1 MDVLFLAEQQAGFI
15 IPINMKTM
23 MLKIKGL
30 AFIVCL
36 FSITASAQYETT
48 IKIQAMEMAKAILA
62 KDVEKAV
69 QYLPPKLV
77 EASGGK
83 AKVLVV
89 RDSLNKFM
97 QQFGVEIKKI
107 TIGNPAK
114 VISYKDQLQ
123 TTLPQITQVKF
134 MQGIVVIESTLIAI
148 SEDKGKH
155 WYFVDT
161 NIYRSSKLKEAL
173 PNLSPELVIP
183 PMKKP
188 EMIPDS
194 Q

>member
-1 MDVLFLAEQQAGFI
+1 MRIRKIVLLLITFAVIHRFAAAQQ
-15 IPINMKTM
+15 
-23 MLKIKGL
+23 GL
-30 AFIVCL
+30 
-36 FSITASAQYETT
+36 ETT

-62 KDVEKAV
+62 KDVEKTV

-97 QQFGVEIKKI
+97 QQFGVDVKKI
-107 TIGNPAK
+107 IIGNPAK
-114 VISYKDQLQ
+114 IINYKEVLQ
-123 TTLPQITQVKF
+123 TTLPQTTHIKF
-134 MQGIVVIESTLIAI
+134 MQGTMVIESTLVAI

-155 WYFVDT
+155 WYFIDT
-161 NIYRSSKLKEAL
+161 AIYRSGKLKEAL

-188 EMIPDS
+188 EMVPDNP
-194 Q
+194 

>member
-1 MDVLFLAEQQAGFI
+1 MNVMSIKRMTILVTGLLFACYLAPAQQ
-15 IPINMKTM
+15 
-23 MLKIKGL
+23 GL
-30 AFIVCL
+30 
-36 FSITASAQYETT
+36 ETT

-62 KDVEKAV
+62 KDVEKAA

-97 QQFGVEIKKI
+97 QQFGVEIKKV
-107 TIGNPAK
+107 TIGNPGK
-114 VISYKDQLQ
+114 ILTYKDQLQ
-123 TTLPQITQVKF
+123 TTVPQITQVRF
-134 MQGIVVIESTLIAI
+134 MQGTVVIESTLIAL

-161 NIYRSSKLKEAL
+161 NIYRSSKLKDAL

>member
-1 MDVLFLAEQQAGFI
+1 MYTKKTSWLVLVI
-15 IPINMKTM
+15 
-23 MLKIKGL
+23 
-30 AFIVCL
+30 CL
-36 FSITASAQYETT
+36 LSITASAQYETT
-48 IKIQAMEMAKAILA
+48 IKIQAMDMAKAILA

-83 AKVLVV
+83 AKVLTV

-97 QQFGVEIKKI
+97 QQFGAEIKKI

-114 VISYKDQLQ
+114 VVAYKDQLQ
-123 TTLPQITQVKF
+123 TTIPQITQIRF
-134 MQGIVVIESTLIAI
+134 MQGTVVIESTLIAI

-161 NIYRSSKLKEAL
+161 NIYRSNKLKEAL
-173 PNLSPELVIP
+173 PSLSPELVIP

>member
-1 MDVLFLAEQQAGFI
+1 
-15 IPINMKTM
+15 MKKAILTT
-23 MLKIKGL
+23 KAL
-30 AFIVCL
+30 AFIICL
-36 FSITASAQYETT
+36 LSINASAQYETI

-62 KDVEKAV
+62 KDVEKVV

-83 AKVLVV
+83 AKVLTV

-97 QQFGVEIKKI
+97 QQFGAEIKKI

-123 TTLPQITQVKF
+123 TTLPQITQIRF
-134 MQGIVVIESTLIAI
+134 MQGTIVIESTLVAI
-148 SEDKGKH
+148 SEDKGRH

-161 NIYRSSKLKEAL
+161 NIYRSGKLKEAL
-173 PNLSPELVIP
+173 PGLSPELVIP

-188 EMIPDS
+188 EMIPDN

>member
-1 MDVLFLAEQQAGFI
+1 MHTKKTSWLALI
-15 IPINMKTM
+15 I
-23 MLKIKGL
+23 
-30 AFIVCL
+30 CL
-36 FSITASAQYETT
+36 VSITASAQYETT

-97 QQFGVEIKKI
+97 QQFGAEIKKI
-107 TIGNPAK
+107 TIGNPGK
-114 VISYKDQLQ
+114 VVLYKDQLQ
-123 TTLPQITQVKF
+123 TTLPQITQIRF
-134 MQGIVVIESTLIAI
+134 MQGTVVIESTLIAI

-155 WYFVDT
+155 WYFIDN
-161 NIYRSSKLKEAL
+161 NIYRSGKLKDAL
-173 PNLSPELVIP
+173 PGLSPELVIP